1 MKKITSLLMLFLVCL
16 GTAWAQ
22 LPDGVKASTE
32 SNPIRYNLGSA
43 GQNKGYYAD
52 LYNKQFEQE
61 NVKHVFGE

>member
-43 GQNKGYYAD
+43 GQNKGYYATV
-52 LYNKQFEQE
+52 NPNGPAEQSI
-61 NVKHVFGE
+61 G